1 VSGGSSPHSP
11 YAFISHAPPLSSP
24 LFPVPLTEL
33 EIQIRKLKDALDEF
47 NLRNDELDLRLSQ
60 GSGAVKISFG
70 LVNCISL
77 HSVQAIRTAC
87 LCIPFVNDYV
97 TFKNM
102 YKENYDVVLRMSTQD
117 VIALFLIES
126 RKLYQ
131 L

>member
-1 VSGGSSPHSP
+1 M
-11 YAFISHAPPLSSP
+11 
-24 LFPVPLTEL
+24 
-33 EIQIRKLKDALDEF
+33 EIQIRKLKHALDEF
-47 NLRNDELDLRLSQ
+47 NLRNDKPDLRLSQ

-97 TFKNM
+97 TFKNI

-117 VIALFLIES
+117 VIALFGAN
-126 RKLYQ
+126 R
-131 L
+131 